1 MTAGQPPAARSNG
14 PLAQAIGAATLG
26 EPLETVVADEPGDG
40 LTAEDIASAARRGRP
55 VLVVRAALGQVT
67 IGPLVTPGEPGCDT
81 CRRRREETALAAAPE
96 GQRDLCEAVS
106 SGAIRLT
113 PPPLTASTLEAIAA
127 LVAGECAALRDG
139 ATPRTSQAV
148 LELDTRT
155 LAVRRRRFLPD
166 PLCPDCGNFP
176 DNTPADGTLALPPS
190 PKPSRTSYRVR
201 DLVAEHEQLL
211 DVYVDSRYGLIPRVP
226 SGEAGPLAVAQ
237 AVAGRP
243 GFPSAAD
250 GYGRTSSHTASAVV
264 AIAEALER
272 MGGLNPRSRKVS
284 VRASFDE
291 LGPERALD
299 PVRLG
304 LPDRPVADPCT
315 PDFAYRSDLRL
326 GWVYAYSFAR
336 GGPLLVPAS
345 VAYYGEGCEHIV
357 FECSNGCA
365 LGGSL
370 AEAILHGVFEVAE
383 RDAFLITW
391 YARLPLPRVDPR
403 TSADPVNRLLVNQ
416 IESDSG
422 CRLHV
427 FDATMP
433 EGLPAMMV
441 ALVDEE
447 DRPGVPKAYFSA
459 GAHLDPEQALRGG
472 LSELASTYRA
482 AAEELRRDPERA
494 EKMAADP
501 ELVRTMEDHAIAYA
515 SPLAWPRLEFLFT
528 GSGMRHMAE
537 AFPLDARHRPA
548 DDLRTDLDQVVDRYL
563 AEGLDVLVVDQ
574 TSSEHRAADLH
585 CVKVIIPGT
594 LPMTFG
600 HRHRRANGLPRLR
613 TAPVRLGYRSQPLPE
628 AEINA
633 YPHPFP

>member
-1 MTAGQPPAARSNG
+1 MTVDRLLS
-14 PLAQAIGAATLG
+14 QAIQ
-26 EPLETVVADEPGDG
+26 ADESLEILIADDP
-40 LTAEDIASAARRGRP
+40 TAEDIAIAAARRGLP

-67 IGPLVTPGEPGCDT
+67 IGPLVAPGKPGCDT

-96 GQRDLCEAVS
+96 GERDLFGAVS
-106 SGAIRLT
+106 SGALRPT
-113 PPPLTASTLEAIAA
+113 PPPLTAATLEAVAA

-139 ATPRTSQAV
+139 AAPRTSQAV
-148 LELDTRT
+148 MELDTRT

-166 PLCPDCGNFP
+166 PLCPDCGIFP
-176 DNTPADGTLALPPS
+176 DNTPADGMLDLAPS
-190 PKPSRTSYRVR
+190 PKLSPTSYRVR
-201 DLVAEHEQLL
+201 DLIAERERLM
-211 DVYVDSRYGLIPRVP
+211 DVYVDSKYGVIPRVP
-226 SGEAGPLAVAQ
+226 SGEAGPMAIAQ
-237 AVAGRP
+237 ALAGRP
-243 GFPSAAD
+243 GFLSAAD
-250 GYGRTSSHTASAVV
+250 GYGRSPSHTASAVV

-272 MGGLNPRSRKVS
+272 MGGLNPRARKVS
-284 VRASFDE
+284 VHASFDE

-304 LPDRPVADPCT
+304 LPDWPPADSG
-315 PDFAYRSDLRL
+315 YRSDLEL

-336 GGPLLVPAS
+336 GGPLLVPAN
-345 VAYYGEGCEHIV
+345 VAYYGEGGERFV

-370 AEAILHGVFEVAE
+370 AEAILYGIFEIAE

-391 YARLPLPRVDPR
+391 YARLPLPRIDPR
-403 TSADPVNRLLVNQ
+403 TSADPVNRLLASW
-416 IESDSG
+416 IESDSL

-433 EGLPAMMV
+433 EGLPAVMV

-459 GAHLDPEQALRGG
+459 GAHLDPDRALRGG
-472 LSELASTYRA
+472 LSELASAYRDA
-482 AAEELRRDPERA
+482 ADELRSDPERA
-494 EKMAADP
+494 EKVAADP
-501 ELVRTMEDHAIAYA
+501 ELVRTMEDHMVAYA

-528 GSGMRHMAE
+528 GSDMRHMAE
-537 AFPLDARHRPA
+537 AFPPDALHQPA
-548 DDLRTDLDQVVDRYL
+548 DDLRTDLRQVVDRYL
-563 AEGLDVLVVDQ
+563 TEGLDVLVVDQ

-600 HRHRRANGLPRLR
+600 HRHRRARAFTRLR
-613 TAPVRLGYRSQPLPE
+613 TAPVRLGYRSEPLPE